1 MLYHCWFLLFWSVNR
16 RLDYFVISKRLQK
29 DLCDSIIQQK
39 VMGSDHCPIML
50 LMAGLKWGA
59 PQGHQEG
66 KLSHIR
72 MIKNTW
78 SGFLDG
84 NIASVLQSV
93 TLCNVMIFLDILCC
107 KWLIHL
113 GNP

>member
-1 MLYHCWFLLFWSVNR
+1 MLYHCWFLLFWFVNR

-59 PQGHQEG
+59 PGGETISHQ
-66 KLSHIR
+66 KD
-72 MIKNTW
+72 
-78 SGFLDG
+78 FLDG

-93 TLCNVMIFLDILCC
+93 TLCNVMLF
-107 KWLIHL
+107 
-113 GNP
+113 